1 MSHVSR
7 LQANELVGKHVY
19 ALRRDGSVV
28 QGKLVRLS
36 GNELML
42 EPTDGKAHTKAI
54 LPLALF
60 DLLALSTVPFG
71 FGFGFPFGGF
81 WW

>member
-7 LQANELVGKHVY
+7 LQAKQLVGKHVY
-19 ALRRDGSVV
+19 AVRRDGSVV
-28 QGKLVRLS
+28 QGKLDRLI
-36 GNELML
+36 GNELIL
-42 EPTDGKAHTKAI
+42 EPTDGKARTKAI

-71 FGFGFPFGGF
+71 FGFPFGGF